1 MRNTL
6 IPLALVMSLAA
17 AGIASAAET
26 VGTVK
31 WVDIN
36 TNSVTLQDGST
47 FLLPRSHD
55 GNFPLTGYRPGD
67 QVKILWTGGGGGKT
81 IESIAPVG

>member
-6 IPLALVMSLAA
+6 IPLTLVLSLAA

-31 WVDIN
+31 SVDIDA
-36 TNSVTLQDGST
+36 NSVTLQDGST
-47 FLLPRSHD
+47 FVLSPSND
-55 GNFPLTGYRPGD
+55 ENFPLTGYRPGD
-67 QVKILWTGGGGGKT
+67 QVKIVWTGGSGGKT
-81 IESIAPVG
+81 IESIAPMG